1 MCLSVRFLCRVS
13 NHRGVAINFFSIFSV
28 HRLFGS
34 NHFKSIRSEAMR
46 MLLFLWFRLNLVSFI
61 ICYIKRRFYVS
72 DNGQLAYSNLKFE
85 KQSCKCIIFVI
96 MVLCLWFWGGENAH
110 WLNMCE
116 LENMFDF
123 GLFCPT
129 WCVCV
134 CVLWVFR
141 ILNINE
147 SFCGYKRCMANVV
160 YHLTLFRFICLSL
173 SVTRKINSHRRINK
187 LFINYTGNPREIVKQ
202 WTYLNN
208 YQIEEFFRFNMI
220 KFLFFYSFCVFLY
233 ILKLSMIW
241 WSVFFSSRRRQ
252 MTYIYISIYIYI
264 RA

>member
-96 MVLCLWFWGGENAH
+96 MVLCLWFWGGRKCSLIEYVWAWKYV
-110 WLNMCE
+110 WLWFILSN
-116 LENMFDF
+116 L
-123 GLFCPT
+123 
-129 WCVCV
+129 VCV
-134 CVLWVFR
+134 CV
-141 ILNINE
+141 
-147 SFCGYKRCMANVV
+147 FCECFG
-160 YHLTLFRFICLSL
+160 S
-173 SVTRKINSHRRINK
+173 
-187 LFINYTGNPREIVKQ
+187 
-202 WTYLNN
+202 
-208 YQIEEFFRFNMI
+208 
-220 KFLFFYSFCVFLY
+220 
-233 ILKLSMIW
+233 
-241 WSVFFSSRRRQ
+241 
-252 MTYIYISIYIYI
+252 
-264 RA
+264 